1 MTDLDSRL
9 PRLYRRAVSRRMVL
23 LFTLLALVAFWGCVY
38 GLAVWLNRVQW

>member
-23 LFTLLALVAFWGCVY
+23 LFTLLALVAFWGCVWEI
-38 GLAVWLNRVQW
+38 ARW